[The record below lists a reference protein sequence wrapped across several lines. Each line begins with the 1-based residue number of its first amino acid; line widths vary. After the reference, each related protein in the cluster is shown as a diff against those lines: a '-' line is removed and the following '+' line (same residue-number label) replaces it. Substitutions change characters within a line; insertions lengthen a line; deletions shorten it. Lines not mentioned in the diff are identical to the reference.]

1 MKSKPN
7 TVIVLVA
14 SGLISSFGLA
24 QRAWADNV
32 ATRWA
37 SQALDVVRITNQST
51 QAAGRI
57 YALTA
62 VAMYDAVNGI
72 ERERL
77 TSVAGPARGLIRAQ
91 ALVPSAGAPV
101 LGSDRTAAAAAAAAA
116 HVVLVAQFPGD
127 SIPSAEPG
135 SMTLSM
141 RSWMPSA
148 KRLPR

>member
-1 MKSKPN
+1 MKPKPN

-14 SGLISSFGLA
+14 SGLIASFGLA

-62 VAMYDAVNGI
+62 VAMYDAV
-72 ERERL
+72 
-77 TSVAGPARGLIRAQ
+77 TVS
-91 ALVPSAGAPV
+91 SA
-101 LGSDRTAAAAAAAAA
+101 
-116 HVVLVAQFPGD
+116 
-127 SIPSAEPG
+127 SA
-135 SMTLSM
+135 
-141 RSWMPSA
+141 
-148 KRLPR
+148 